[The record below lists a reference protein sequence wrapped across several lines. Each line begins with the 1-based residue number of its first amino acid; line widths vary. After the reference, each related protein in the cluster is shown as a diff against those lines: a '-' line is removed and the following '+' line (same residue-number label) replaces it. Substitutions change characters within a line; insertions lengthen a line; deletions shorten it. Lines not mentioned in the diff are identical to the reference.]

1 MVNDDLNVQRTQ
13 YTQSGTIG
21 GSEFVW
27 LKGCYTQRVVNGAT
41 ILNYPNAGGYVPSAS
56 LAQFVMKGHGNDT
69 QNICNIAYAFKVQAV
84 AGATDTDVK
93 IEKNKYAFI
102 PQVGMIVGKCPSA
115 LDATVTGVTITNVVE
130 GNVFYT
136 VTLSATLGALTT
148 DDFLVE
154 VTEAGAA
161 KSLVITHP
169 NTFIGEEMYFGMAGI
184 SGITMGDDPYSTPLY
199 VHNTAYTSRMPKY
212 PNIFL
217 SGLNKS
223 KIEGLIEI

>member
-1 MVNDDLNVQRTQ
+1 MVSDDLNVQRTQ

-41 ILNYPNAGGYVPSAS
+41 ILNYPSAGGYVPSAS

-69 QNICNIAYAFKVQAV
+69 QNVCYIAYAFKVQAA

-93 IEKNKYAFI
+93 IEKDKYAFI
-102 PQVGMIVGKCPSA
+102 PQVGMVVGKCPSA
-115 LDATVTGVTITNVVE
+115 LSATVTGVTITKVVE
-130 GNVFYT
+130 GTAFYT

-154 VTEAGAA
+154 VVAAGASQA
-161 KSLVITHP
+161 LVVTQP
-169 NTFIGEEMYFGMAGI
+169 NTFIGEEMYFDMAGI
-184 SGITMGDDPYSTPLY
+184 RGVTLGDDPYSTPLY
-199 VHNTAYTSRMPKY
+199 VHNTVYTSRMPKY
-212 PNIFL
+212 PSIFL
-217 SGLNKS
+217 SALNKS
-223 KIEGLIEI
+223 KIDGLIEI